1 MTTAPVLF
9 VGGSGFVGRAAVRWF
24 RERHPHHPILIGG
37 RNLQTAGDLAREVG
51 HAEAIAIDLGRPG
64 LGLERDI
71 PLAAMLMLAPDNGLH
86 GMRYAQDHGA
96 PYLNIGNGLVEVGPE
111 TMLYAHRA
119 KAAPIVLASHWM
131 AGAAVLLALE
141 AAKGFDTLHAIRI
154 GVVFDEQDPAGP
166 AALEDM
172 QRLHEASPATLIFKD
187 GQRAWV
193 SGDDGLTT
201 LDAIDGRS
209 LQASAFDPLDVASLF
224 AATGAPNVR
233 FDLASAES
241 SSRLRGESVAA
252 EFIAEIEGTSG
263 GKAKRS
269 RSTLE
274 FLRGQ
279 SSLTAL
285 AVVLDLEA
293 VLGWNGHPP
302 VAPGLYLPELLGDAR
317 WFLDELRTSGATI
330 VEG

>member
-24 RERHPHHPILIGG
+24 RARHPDRPILIGG
-37 RNLQTAGDLAREVG
+37 RNLEAASNLAREVG

-64 LGLERDI
+64 LGLDRDI

-96 PYLNIGNGLVEVGPE
+96 PYLNIGNGLVEIGPE

-131 AGAAVLLALE
+131 AGAAVFLALE
-141 AAKGFDTLHAIRI
+141 AAKRFDTVQSVRI
-154 GVVFDEQDPAGP
+154 GVVFDDQDPAGP
-166 AALEDM
+166 AAMEDM
-172 QRLHEASPATLIFKD
+172 QRLHEAAPATLTFQD
-187 GQRAWV
+187 GKRAWL
-193 SGDDGLTT
+193 SGDATQGQVE
-201 LDAIDGRS
+201 AIDGRV
-209 LQASAFDPLDVASLF
+209 LAANAFDPLDVASLF

-233 FDLASAES
+233 FDLATAES
-241 SSRLRGESVAA
+241 SSRRRGGEVAA

-263 GKAKRS
+263 GKTTRA

-293 VLGWNGHPP
+293 IMGWNGRAPI
-302 VAPGLYLPELLGDAR
+302 APGLYLPELLGDAR